1 MIAPAEIHPWSFL
14 IVLCWGRPLIA
25 TAPVAGNTPRTAP
38 SNRTFYPALD
48 GLRAVAV
55 LLVILQHYLGLP
67 WGWSG
72 VNIFFVLSGF
82 LITGILWDTR
92 DDPHRIRNFYIRR
105 TLRIFP
111 LYYGVFL
118 ALLLTTPLM
127 HWSWSLA
134 WLAWPLYAGNF
145 LRFIG
150 HGGLTAAQQAVADAQ
165 LHSRTNP
172 MVVYLG
178 HFWSLC
184 IEEQF
189 YLLWPWIVFFVRSR
203 RALIVICGSVVV
215 LGPIARLLVQ
225 QAAPEWMLSE
235 ELLFRF
241 TPFQL
246 DALLFG
252 GMLALLWR
260 GSHRQQLIQ
269 LANLL
274 AGACA
279 AIALAYLVFG
289 ARIYRPG
296 LWHNYTAP
304 HWRLTWGL
312 SFINL
317 LSGAGIVCAIDPGS
331 PTYRLLHLRPLR
343 ALGRISYGA
352 YVFHDIPH
360 VVVVGITVV
369 LLDNFRTVHPP
380 ATLVLLPLGL
390 AFTIISASI
399 SYKYFEIPFLN
410 LKQRWTHT

>member
-1 MIAPAEIHPWSFL
+1 MSVAL
-14 IVLCWGRPLIA
+14 
-25 TAPVAGNTPRTAP
+25 PVAGNTLRTAP

-48 GLRAVAV
+48 GLRAVAL
-55 LLVILQHYLGLP
+55 LLVILQHYVGLP

-127 HWSWSLA
+127 HWSWSAA
-134 WLAWPLYAGNF
+134 WIAWPLYAGNF

-150 HGGLTAAQQAVADAQ
+150 HGGLTTAQQAVADAQ

-172 MVVYLG
+172 MAVYLG

-189 YLLWPWIVFFVRSR
+189 YLIWPWIVFFVRSR
-203 RALIVICGSVVV
+203 RALIVICGAVVAA
-215 LGPIARLLVQ
+215 GPLVRLLVQ
-225 QAAPEWMLSE
+225 LHAPAWMLSE
-235 ELLFRF
+235 ELLFRC

-260 GSHRQQLIQ
+260 GSHRQRLIQ
-269 LANLL
+269 LANVF
-274 AGACA
+274 ASACV
-279 AIALAYLVFG
+279 AIALAYLVFSD
-289 ARIYRPG
+289 RIYRPG
-296 LWHNYTAP
+296 LWNDYTPP

-317 LSGAGIVCAIDPGS
+317 LSGAVILCAIHPGS
-331 PTYRLLHLRPLR
+331 PAYRLLHLRPLR
-343 ALGRISYGA
+343 ALGRISYGG

-360 VVVVGITVV
+360 GVLVAITAV
-369 LLDNFRTVHPP
+369 LLNSFHTVHLP
-380 ATLVLLPLGL
+380 AKVVQLPLSL
-390 AFTIISASI
+390 AFTIIAAGI
-399 SYKYFEIPFLN
+399 SYKYFETPFHN
-410 LKQRWTHT
+410 LKERWTRT